1 MLEGE
6 DSMRLRTALAG
17 VVLAVALATAADAEP
32 YPAKTVTIIAPAAP
46 GGVTDRMARMLASQ
60 LAAAWGNQVI
70 VENKPGANN
79 QIAAEYVARSA
90 ADGATLFLSPE
101 ATFVVNP
108 YIYGKLQYHLQDF
121 APITGLF
128 AIYQCLC
135 ATPSLPANSVAEL
148 IALAKEKPGALNY
161 GTFGVGSSGHLNME
175 MLAKMAG
182 VKLTAVHYKG
192 AAPATNDVIAGHIQL
207 VSVAIGSAVP
217 QIEGHKLKALGVG
230 SPKRHARLPDI
241 PAVAETVPGYEAR
254 SWFGLFAPAKTPA
267 ALVDR
272 INGDVREVFKKPELK
287 TFLDREFFE
296 PMTSSPADFLA
307 FIHAEEAKWSKV
319 VQDAGVKLN

>member
-1 MLEGE
+1 MLF
-6 DSMRLRTALAG
+6 RVA
-17 VVLAVALATAADAEP
+17 VAVALLAGGFAAAAAEP
-32 YPAKTVTIIAPAAP
+32 YPAKTVTIIAPASP
-46 GGVTDRMARMLASQ
+46 GGVVDRMSRMLAPQ
-60 LAAAWGNQVI
+60 LAAVWGVQVI

-90 ADGATLFLSPE
+90 PDGATLFLSPE

-108 YIYGKLQYHLQDF
+108 HIYGKLQYHLQDF

-135 ATPSLPANSVAEL
+135 ANPALPANSVAEL
-148 IALAKEKPGALNY
+148 IALAKQKPGALNY

-175 MLAKMAG
+175 MFAKMAG
-182 VKLTAVHYKG
+182 VQLTPVHYKG

-217 QIEGHKLKALGVG
+217 QMQGGKLKALGIG
-230 SPKRHARLPDI
+230 SPKRLAKLPNI
-241 PAVAETVPGYEAR
+241 PAVAETVPGYDAR
-254 SWFGLFAPAKTPA
+254 SWFGLFAPAKTPS

-272 INGDVREVFKKPELK
+272 INADVRAAFEKPELK

-296 PMTSSPADFLA
+296 PMVSSPEEFTA
-307 FIHAEEAKWSKV
+307 FIHAEDAKWSKV
-319 VQDAGVKLN
+319 VHDAGVKLN

>member
-1 MLEGE
+1 
-6 DSMRLRTALAG
+6 
-17 VVLAVALATAADAEP
+17 
-32 YPAKTVTIIAPAAP
+32 
-46 GGVTDRMARMLASQ
+46 
-60 LAAAWGNQVI
+60 
-70 VENKPGANN
+70 
-79 QIAAEYVARSA
+79 
-90 ADGATLFLSPE
+90 
-101 ATFVVNP
+101 VVNP
-108 YIYGKLQYHLQDF
+108 YIYNKLQYHLQDF

-135 ATPSLPANSVAEL
+135 ANPSLPANSVAEL
-148 IALAKEKPGALNY
+148 IALARAKPGALNY

-175 MLAKMAG
+175 MFAKMAG

-230 SPKRHARLPDI
+230 SPKRLAKLPDI

-254 SWFGLFAPAKTPA
+254 SWFGLFAPAKTPV

-319 VQDAGVKLN
+319 VHDAGVKLN